1 MRDIDIDSK
10 DYKEL
15 KRIQESIPEDLKKR
29 LVIKRVQAPTVNKVV
44 SLALH
49 DDSIPADVK
58 EKLQHLKD
66 LGYFNKKEEV
76 INKSVQK
83 KIDKYVNMEIAK
95 SIQAGRL
102 SKPADNSLFN
112 KLIKNV

>member
-1 MRDIDIDSK
+1 MRDIDIDRK

-15 KRIQESIPEDLKKR
+15 KRIQESIPEDFKKR
-29 LVIKRVQAPTVNKVV
+29 LIIKRVQAPTVNKIV

-49 DDSIPADVK
+49 DKNTPQELKDQ
-58 EKLQHLKD
+58 LQHLKD
-66 LGYFNKKEEV
+66 IGYFNKKEEV

>member
-1 MRDIDIDSK
+1 MRDIDIDSA

-15 KRIQESIPEDLKKR
+15 KRIQESIPNDLKKR
-29 LVIKRVQAPTVNKVV
+29 LIIKRVQAPTVNKIV

-49 DDSIPADVK
+49 DKDTPQELKDQ
-58 EKLQHLKD
+58 LQHLKD
-66 LGYFNKKEEV
+66 IGYFNKKEEV

-102 SKPADNSLFN
+102 SKPDDNSLFN